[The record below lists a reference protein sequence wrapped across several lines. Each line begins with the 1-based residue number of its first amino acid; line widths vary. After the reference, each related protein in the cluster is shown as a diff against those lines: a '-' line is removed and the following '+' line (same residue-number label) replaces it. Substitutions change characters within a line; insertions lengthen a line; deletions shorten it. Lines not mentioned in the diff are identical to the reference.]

1 MLLAEA
7 LCCHA
12 EFRGLHVCTD
22 ASTKL
27 NHTYFHEYTY
37 AIESGLHEWLLQ
49 SRHRQAMQLTMGSF
63 SEFTYHLTS
72 MLVSPAQGCH
82 CNTLLCRTLDPQE
95 ADFFYVPAYAS
106 CYMHPVWGEA
116 SNLPVC

>member
-1 MLLAEA
+1 MYRRFNE
-7 LCCHA
+7 
-12 EFRGLHVCTD
+12 
-22 ASTKL
+22 L
-27 NHTYFHEYTY
+27 NHSYFNEYTY
-37 AIESGLHEWLLQ
+37 AIESSLHEWLLQ

-95 ADFFYVPAYAS
+95 ADFFNVPSYAS
-106 CYMHPVWGEA
+106 RYMHPVWGEA
-116 SNLPVC
+116 LLSSSLLTCSCHCKALSTYHCAM